1 LAGDDPVLD
10 KANTD
15 NNSDMKREAKHN
27 TLHRMG
33 KVHDMFEMWQSTKN
47 LQATQKDSCGQHKPM
62 SAVKYILVP
71 EEIVKAS
78 LSNFQHHGVAA
89 FKLSGRLPVPPALSA
104 KNLPRGQ
111 MHVLNV
117 YQIQRIDC
125 QSGKSDK
132 VCALEHISDTKTWLE
147 WNGDLDDPNDS
158 EDDWEAHNESEI
170 ELDNGVNDSHTSEV

>member
-1 LAGDDPVLD
+1 
-10 KANTD
+10 
-15 NNSDMKREAKHN
+15 
-27 TLHRMG
+27 
-33 KVHDMFEMWQSTKN
+33 
-47 LQATQKDSCGQHKPM
+47 
-62 SAVKYILVP
+62 
-71 EEIVKAS
+71 
-78 LSNFQHHGVAA
+78 
-89 FKLSGRLPVPPALSA
+89 
-104 KNLPRGQ
+104 